1 MMLYSIFEVY
11 GKKSQAINASKSTGV
26 DSFYD
31 QLLPYE
37 WCWHDSF
44 VLKMINVINMPPHY
58 PSPATKM
65 LGMVIGAKGAVLVHM
80 CQLEVNLGSLK
91 VFLMQGSTQR
101 RV

>member
-1 MMLYSIFEVY
+1 MKFTA
-11 GKKSQAINASKSTGV
+11 KKNQSINASILTGV

-37 WCWHDSF
+37 WRWHDSL

-58 PSPATKM
+58 PPPATKM
-65 LGMVIGAKGAVLVHM
+65 LDMVIGAKDALLVHM
-80 CQLEVNLGSLK
+80 RQLEINLGNLK